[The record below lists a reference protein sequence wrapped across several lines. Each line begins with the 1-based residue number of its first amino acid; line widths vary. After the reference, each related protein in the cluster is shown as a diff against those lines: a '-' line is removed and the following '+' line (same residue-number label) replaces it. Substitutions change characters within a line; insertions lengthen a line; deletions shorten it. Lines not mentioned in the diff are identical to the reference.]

1 MKILGVGGGG
11 REHAIADKLSMSE
24 HSPQIYWIS
33 EYTNPGIN
41 AICRNTKG
49 EYIRGNTTDPR
60 KVVEFAKKVKPDFVF
75 VGPEEPNFHGV
86 ADALEKEGI
95 QCIGAKKAVAVIEMS
110 KAEMRRL
117 QWKYDIKGKLLF
129 KTFRS
134 SEEAHSTLD
143 KYSKTLTWLQN
154 VALKPARQAGGKG
167 VKVIEDRQIYLH
179 DEKQKFKSRH
189 FDWLEGYMKPYAD
202 VEDKILVEENV
213 WGPEYTLHCFTD
225 GKNVVGMP
233 MVQDNKNAHE
243 FDIGTETGGMGSI
256 SGPGNVLPFLTE
268 DEYKESLEIVK
279 SMVMAIQDM
288 TGETYHGIVAGQMM
302 LTEIEGPTVIE
313 MYSRLGDPEALNVM
327 AMLESDLVDIAL
339 AILDGKLKNSDVKFN
354 NKAVVV
360 KALSPKGY
368 PDYREL
374 AKNHPI
380 EADEKAIQ
388 KKGAKLYWAS
398 VDNDGKKT
406 ITMGSRAVEIA
417 AVADD
422 LPTASR
428 IVESCIDYVKLTD
441 GWQMY
446 HRSDIGTK
454 ELLAKRQDLAER
466 ARSLYLQRKQNGTL
480 GKRTDWLPGVG
491 RVDPVQNLKKELLS
505 G

>member
-1 MKILGVGGGG
+1 MKTLGVGGGG
-11 REHAIADKLSMSE
+11 REHAIAEKLSKSE
-24 HSPQIYWIS
+24 HSPRIYWIS
-33 EYTNPGIN
+33 ENANPGIS

-49 EYIRGNTTDPR
+49 EYARGNTTDPV
-60 KVVEFAKKVKPDFVF
+60 KIVEFAKRVRPDFVF

-86 ADALEKEGI
+86 PDALEKEGI
-95 QCIGAKKAVAVIEMS
+95 RCIGAKKAVALIEMS

-117 QWKYDIKGKLLF
+117 QWKYDIRGKLLF

-134 SEEAHSTLD
+134 SQEAYTTLN

-167 VKVIEDRQIYLH
+167 VKVIEDRQMYLH

-256 SGPGNVLPFLTE
+256 SGPGRVLPFLTD
-268 DEYKESLEIVK
+268 DEYRESVEIVK
-279 SMVMAIQDM
+279 RMVMAIQDM

-327 AMLESDLVDIAL
+327 AMLESDLVDVAI
-339 AILDGKLKNSDVKFN
+339 AILDGRLKGTDVRFN

-380 EADEKAIQ
+380 EVDEKAIQ

-398 VDNDGKKT
+398 IDSDGKKT
-406 ITMGSRAVEIA
+406 ITIGSRAVEIA

-422 LPTASR
+422 LPTASS
-428 IVESCIDYVKLTD
+428 IVESCIEDVRLTD
-441 GWQMY
+441 GWQLY

-466 ARSLYLQRKQNGTL
+466 ARSLYMQRKRNGTL
-480 GKRTDWLPGVG
+480 GRRTDWLPGVG
-491 RVDPVQNLKKELLS
+491 RVDPVENLKKELEAR
-505 G
+505 

>member
-1 MKILGVGGGG
+1 V
-11 REHAIADKLSMSE
+11 
-24 HSPQIYWIS
+24 
-33 EYTNPGIN
+33 
-41 AICRNTKG
+41 
-49 EYIRGNTTDPR
+49 
-60 KVVEFAKKVKPDFVF
+60 
-75 VGPEEPNFHGV
+75 
-86 ADALEKEGI
+86 
-95 QCIGAKKAVAVIEMS
+95 
-110 KAEMRRL
+110 
-117 QWKYDIKGKLLF
+117 
-129 KTFRS
+129 
-134 SEEAHSTLD
+134 
-143 KYSKTLTWLQN
+143 
-154 VALKPARQAGGKG
+154 
-167 VKVIEDRQIYLH
+167 
-179 DEKQKFKSRH
+179 
-189 FDWLEGYMKPYAD
+189 
-202 VEDKILVEENV
+202 
-213 WGPEYTLHCFTD
+213 
-225 GKNVVGMP
+225 
-233 MVQDNKNAHE
+233 
-243 FDIGTETGGMGSI
+243 
-256 SGPGNVLPFLTE
+256 
-268 DEYKESLEIVK
+268 
-279 SMVMAIQDM
+279 
-288 TGETYHGIVAGQMM
+288 
-302 LTEIEGPTVIE
+302 TEIEGPTVIE

-380 EADEKAIQ
+380 DADEKAIQ

-428 IVESCIDYVKLTD
+428 IVESCIDYVKLAD